1 MSTDLE
7 KREKELWRKL
17 EIASY
22 MLYDAAEDLCQHG
35 HAGWQRQIK
44 DLRVLKKR
52 IAHFDHSLAEWG
64 IVKTQ
69 LETKKEET
77 T

>member
-17 EIASY
+17 ELASY
-22 MLYDAAEDLCQHG
+22 MLYDAAEDLCQYG
-35 HAGWQRQIK
+35 HARWKIK
-44 DLRVLKKR
+44 DLMVLKKR
-52 IAHFDHSLAEWG
+52 IAHFDHLLAEWG
-64 IVKTQ
+64 MVKTQ

-77 T
+77 